1 MWEED
6 EFEMTD
12 AAAERVETIIPQI
25 VQHQPSV
32 RKDRK
37 RRTRGDKRLEKEDGE
52 KKGVEA
58 PFMRGIDTNVAPFL
72 V

>member
-25 VQHQPSV
+25 VPHQPLI

-37 RRTRGDKRLEKEDGE
+37 RRTRGDKRLEKDADE

-58 PFMRGIDTNVAPFL
+58 PCMRGIDTNVAHFL
-72 V
+72 A